1 MNDRPGSYDIGLI
14 GLAVM
19 GANLARNIERNGFS
33 VAVFNRTTA
42 RTEEFIANFGAGRRF
57 LGTKG
62 LQEFVSA
69 LSRPR
74 RVILMVQAGAP
85 VDAFMEQLV
94 PLLDPGDILV
104 DAGNSL
110 FHDTV
115 RRQAAMRD
123 TGIRYVGMGVSGGE
137 EGALNGPSIMPGGER
152 GAYESLEPILKRI
165 AAQTED
171 GPCVSYIGEGGAGH
185 FVKMVHNGIEY
196 GDMQLITEAYDLLR
210 NGFGIPAERLA
221 EVFDEWNR
229 GELKSYL
236 IEITADILNHRDPD
250 GGTLT
255 LDTILDSAGQK
266 GTGRW
271 TVMTAL
277 DLSVPIPTIT
287 AAVDARFVS
296 ALKQERVRA
305 ASLLGSHT
313 SEKPTDSGS
322 VIADVRAALYASKV
336 CSYAQGM
343 ALLRAA
349 DASYGFGLQFEEI
362 ARIWKGGCI
371 IRAVFLDEIKAAYQR
386 DGSLPNLLLD
396 PHFRAGVE
404 ARLDAWRRVVASAV
418 RLGIAAP
425 AMAAS
430 LAYFDAYRRADSAAS
445 LIQAQRDYFGA
456 HTYQRTDRE
465 GTFHTQWSS
474 G

>member
-1 MNDRPGSYDIGLI
+1 
-14 GLAVM
+14 
-19 GANLARNIERNGFS
+19 
-33 VAVFNRTTA
+33 
-42 RTEEFIANFGAGRRF
+42 
-57 LGTKG
+57 
-62 LQEFVSA
+62 
-69 LSRPR
+69 
-74 RVILMVQAGAP
+74 
-85 VDAFMEQLV
+85 
-94 PLLDPGDILV
+94 
-104 DAGNSL
+104 
-110 FHDTV
+110 
-115 RRQAAMRD
+115 
-123 TGIRYVGMGVSGGE
+123 
-137 EGALNGPSIMPGGER
+137 
-152 GAYESLEPILKRI
+152 
-165 AAQTED
+165 
-171 GPCVSYIGEGGAGH
+171 
-185 FVKMVHNGIEY
+185 
-196 GDMQLITEAYDLLR
+196 
-210 NGFGIPAERLA
+210 
-221 EVFDEWNR
+221 
-229 GELKSYL
+229 
-236 IEITADILNHRDPD
+236 
-250 GGTLT
+250 
-255 LDTILDSAGQK
+255 
-266 GTGRW
+266 
-271 TVMTAL
+271 
-277 DLSVPIPTIT
+277 
-287 AAVDARFVS
+287 
-296 ALKQERVRA
+296 
-305 ASLLGSHT
+305 
-313 SEKPTDSGS
+313 
-322 VIADVRAALYASKV
+322 VRAALYASKV